1 MINRVEKKK
10 SGSGFIQCCGFK
22 DFSSPSIVQK
32 YMGDRP
38 VAEKKQ
44 NKLHRM
50 KQRERGI
57 KRGKERREEGRRE
70 SKQEEGTT
78 WADVPLLTHAPTCHY
93 SIYKSAALLDA
104 KHLSAEDPPNF
115 AAQMWSYIET
125 VCLKCIVQLRFFQ
138 PTWPPPY
145 TYSRSLFKT

>member
-1 MINRVEKKK
+1 MINRVEKKI

-57 KRGKERREEGRRE
+57 KRGKERREGGRKEGKQARRRNHLGWCSLAHSCTHMPLQHLQVCSSAGCKALE
-70 SKQEEGTT
+70 CWRSSKFCSPNVELYRDSMLEMHSSAQ
-78 WADVPLLTHAPTCHY
+78 VLPTY
-93 SIYKSAALLDA
+93 LASSLYIQQISI
-104 KHLSAEDPPNF
+104 
-115 AAQMWSYIET
+115 
-125 VCLKCIVQLRFFQ
+125 
-138 PTWPPPY
+138 
-145 TYSRSLFKT
+145 